1 MTIYRLSWENNFQDV
16 KINDISKRL
25 NFEMCHVEEKHF
37 ATEFDAGKY
46 VGSILNQ
53 DILFTDKTE
62 AYAAMV
68 AENAKIYKTLLTEL
82 RGEE

>member
-1 MTIYRLSWENNFQDV
+1 MTVYRLSWENNFQDI
-16 KINDISKRL
+16 KINGIPKRL
-25 NFEMCHVEEKHF
+25 NFEMCRVEEKSF

-62 AYAAMV
+62 AYTAMV
-68 AENAKIYKTLLTEL
+68 AENAKIYKALLTKL
-82 RGEE
+82 RGKE